1 MTKKDLQEY
10 RHLMT
15 DIRILKE
22 RIRIQK
28 RKAEEVPIVKDKVQS
43 SMKEFPY
50 LPTHETTDAPEPKRY
65 TAIMRDL
72 YELRKKEAEVEEA
85 LLRLDQFI
93 LSVPESRDRMI
104 LMARYVDGLKLT
116 EVASKFG
123 LTEQGVLKIINK
135 ILDEF
140 NTV

>member
-10 RHLMT
+10 RHLCE
-15 DIRILKE
+15 DIKILKK
-22 RIRIQK
+22 RISDQK

-93 LSVPESRDRMI
+93 LSIPESRDRMI
-104 LMARYVDGLKLT
+104 LMARYVDGLKLKD
-116 EVASKFG
+116 VAIKFD
-123 LTEQGVLKIINK
+123 LDEHWILKIINK
-135 ILDEF
+135 YCD
-140 NTV
+140 